1 MHRKS
6 SYVNEKYGS
15 LYGGQTI
22 LHKCICALL
31 RFFFYFLVEVGEKKL
46 HWNFNEKAFCW
57 DSLNELP
64 PLQTYTTTYNAKY
77 YHHSHHEFEKIEN
90 DDDVDEDFSL
100 FLRVLFTPSHPI
112 YLMMLGKRALWIW
125 IFNESASV
133 NCMLKIK
140 IEIYVGMK

>member
-1 MHRKS
+1 MVRSMVVKLFCINAYVLCWDFFLFFLFS
-6 SYVNEKYGS
+6 SW
-15 LYGGQTI
+15 
-22 LHKCICALL
+22 
-31 RFFFYFLVEVGEKKL
+31 GEGKKL

-100 FLRVLFTPSHPI
+100 FCECFLPHSILI